1 MKSNKIV
8 DDLIIKDKDLFKEH
22 VKRIAK
28 SIIYE
33 LPHIRYGQAVFNYV
47 DEKYGVARIAQFD
60 YGIDCFYDDTKI
72 ELFLDKCYE
81 LIKTVNKDD

>member
-33 LPHIRYGQAVFNYV
+33 LPYIRYYAYN
-47 DEKYGVARIAQFD
+47 
-60 YGIDCFYDDTKI
+60 
-72 ELFLDKCYE
+72 LSL
-81 LIKTVNKDD
+81 LPSL